1 MHRLISVLLIV
12 IVTVNGQEP
21 SSSNVTAVLGELA
34 MLRCEVQN
42 ADESSIQWSNPAR
55 QTLFFDEKKALKD
68 SRIELV
74 NAGRN
79 ELTISI
85 SNVSLSD
92 EGPYRCSVFAQV
104 VNTVT
109 AYLSVIATPS
119 EPMLSGYEGPLF
131 EGSEMLLSCQSEG
144 GRPLPRLLWNHN
156 GHPVMGKE
164 REAVLEGGT
173 VMVISHLA
181 KVVGREDDG
190 TSLTCEVF
198 HETLKTSLVAS
209 ITLEVY
215 YPPVLF
221 IQRRGDET
229 RLLEGRSLELDCIV
243 EGKPRPEAVK
253 WQRLGEGL
261 PEKADVVG
269 GTLRISPLNR
279 TDNGTYRCQSSNM
292 AGTSHVDFNLIV
304 HEAGEARMEVEL
316 GVDLKASTAVSG
328 SKLKDLPLITSPP
341 HPLTLGSTPS
351 TEPLTDPGML
361 ESRLGTDTAV
371 IGGVVAV
378 VVFVT
383 LCLLIVIGRYLA
395 RHKGTYLTHEA
406 KGAEDA
412 PDADTAII
420 NAEGGPASAHEK
432 KEYFI

>member
-304 HEAGEARMEVEL
+304 H
-316 GVDLKASTAVSG
+316 
-328 SKLKDLPLITSPP
+328 
-341 HPLTLGSTPS
+341 
-351 TEPLTDPGML
+351 DPGML

>member
-1 MHRLISVLLIV
+1 MHRLISVLLV
-12 IVTVNGQEP
+12 LIVTVNGQQP

-34 MLRCEVQN
+34 VLRCEVQN

-92 EGPYRCSVFAQV
+92 EGAYRCSVFAHV
-104 VNTVT
+104 VNIVT

-119 EPMLSGYEGPLF
+119 EPILSGYEGPLV

-156 GHPVMGKE
+156 GHPVTGKE
-164 REAVLEGGT
+164 RQEVLEGGT

-243 EGKPRPEAVK
+243 EGKPRPESVK

-292 AGTSHVDFNLIV
+292 AGTTYTDFNLIV
-304 HEAGEARMEVEL
+304 H
-316 GVDLKASTAVSG
+316 
-328 SKLKDLPLITSPP
+328 
-341 HPLTLGSTPS
+341 
-351 TEPLTDPGML
+351 DPGML

>member
-304 HEAGEARMEVEL
+304 H
-316 GVDLKASTAVSG
+316 
-328 SKLKDLPLITSPP
+328 DLPLITSPP